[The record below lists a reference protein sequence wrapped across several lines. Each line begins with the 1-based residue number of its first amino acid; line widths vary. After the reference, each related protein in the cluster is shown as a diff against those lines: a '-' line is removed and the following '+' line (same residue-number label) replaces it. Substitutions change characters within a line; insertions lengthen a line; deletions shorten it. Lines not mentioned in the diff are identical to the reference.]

1 MPNADTVFSHPTGVL
16 PAWSYLFMSCDAFCA
31 GEKIGELYLHD
42 NVIPEI
48 STRIELNSTK

>member
-48 STRIELNSTK
+48 STRIELNSTQ